1 MKVIFDG
8 ANGAAYKVG
17 PRILNELGA
26 QVFSIGCSPNGQN
39 INDNCG
45 STHPELLQQT
55 VKAVRADVGIAL
67 DGDGDRV
74 VMVDENGELLD
85 LSLIHI

>member
-1 MKVIFDG
+1 MGRATIDSLARERYQEFCISSYDAKETLTEMKVIFDG

-26 QVFSIGCSPNGQN
+26 QVLSIGCSPNGQN

-45 STHPELLQQT
+45 STHPEL
-55 VKAVRADVGIAL
+55 
-67 DGDGDRV
+67 
-74 VMVDENGELLD
+74 
-85 LSLIHI
+85 SLIHI